1 MLRARAF
8 SEDDINSEAIT
19 PRYLSTNET
28 KTDLSDGDEECEEK
42 YDKHN
47 DETSEDDD
55 EEEDQKKQKKHEEVP
70 DKKAKD
76 KKKAPEEEAEEEDDH
91 DYSDFSETSSSH
103 DRREILETHDQ
114 MFALQNDYT
123 FVCQITKSSYAVYAV
138 QDKLTNWVVKI
149 NKNRNKGIPR
159 EVVCMSRC
167 IGLPYVAQLHRWHKM
182 DNDYYA
188 LVTPEY
194 EDDPLEMVYESPAK
208 VQSYMHQLFTA
219 LLGCLRVRVFHRDVK
234 PGNVYYGANSNSL
247 VLADFDSSVTDPN
260 KLRKFT
266 HVGTS
271 GYTAPELSNG
281 TGYDWKADVY
291 SCGVIFGQLLYHV
304 NSEMDVDNQLV
315 AAWRKPKGKSR
326 KPQPYK
332 FHGDKD
338 AQDLLW
344 KLLEKS
350 PKKRPG
356 YEEALNHKYF
366 QQKYA

>member
-8 SEDDINSEAIT
+8 SEADVNSEAVT
-19 PRYLSTNET
+19 PRYLSAKET
-28 KTDLSDGDEECEEK
+28 KADLSDKDEEDEDGCEN
-42 YDKHN
+42 KH
-47 DETSEDDD
+47 DEEDDD
-55 EEEDQKKQKKHEEVP
+55 SDEEEEKHETKP
-70 DKKAKD
+70 
-76 KKKAPEEEAEEEDDH
+76 KKKKCSSDENEDEE

-138 QDKLTNWVVKI
+138 QDRLSNWVVKI

-167 IGLPYVAQLHRWHKM
+167 VGLPYVAQLHRWHKM
-182 DNDYYA
+182 ENGYYA

-194 EDDPLEMVYESPAK
+194 EDDPLELVYESPAK
-208 VQSYMHQLFTA
+208 IQSYMRQLFTA

-234 PGNVYYGANSNSL
+234 PGNVYYGAESNSL
-247 VLADFDSSVTDPN
+247 VLADFDSSVTDPD

-315 AAWRKPKGKSR
+315 SAWRKPKGKSR

-350 PKKRPG
+350 PKKRLG